1 MLRSTSAVAEPRSV
15 EGQYSQVFPLDGSGD
30 QRQRALGL
38 DQRVKEGCIFLS
50 IVFIS

>member
-1 MLRSTSAVAEPRSV
+1 
-15 EGQYSQVFPLDGSGD
+15 VFPLEGSGD
-30 QRQRALGL
+30 QRRALGL

>member
-1 MLRSTSAVAEPRSV
+1 
-15 EGQYSQVFPLDGSGD
+15 VFPLEGSGD
-30 QRQRALGL
+30 QRRELGL